1 MSKRIRTSS
10 FSREESQ
17 EAQQDGSLFEVLPRG
32 KVLLP
37 HRFRKGNGMTTS
49 AVYDTGNQKVSD
61 IELDDRIFGAKINP
75 TLFYDVVRR
84 NIASRRKG
92 TASTKNRAL
101 VRGGGAKPWR
111 QKGTGRA
118 RAGTRRSPLWKGG
131 GTIFG
136 PMPRDYSFSLPK
148 KVKRA
153 ALRAALSL
161 RRQEGKLILLND
173 FPLEG
178 FKTRQ
183 VLEVLRRFQV
193 EDALIVTDEK
203 HPRLERSAQNIPGI
217 EVLRCENLNV
227 YDILNH
233 EHLILLR
240 PTVEKIE
247 GALAS

>member
-1 MSKRIRTSS
+1 
-10 FSREESQ
+10 
-17 EAQQDGSLFEVLPRG
+17 
-32 KVLLP
+32 
-37 HRFRKGNGMTTS
+37 MTTS
-49 AVYDTGNQKVSD
+49 VVYDTGNQKVSD

-84 NIASRRKG
+84 DIASQRKG

-118 RAGTRRSPLWKGG
+118 RAGTRRSPLWRGG

-148 KVKRA
+148 KVKKA

-161 RRQEGKLILLND
+161 RRQEGKLILLNN

-193 EDALIVTDEK
+193 ENALIVTDERYP
-203 HPRLERSAQNIPGI
+203 HLERSARNIPGI
-217 EVLRCENLNV
+217 EVLRCESLNV

>member
-1 MSKRIRTSS
+1 MST
-10 FSREESQ
+10 F
-17 EAQQDGSLFEVLPRG
+17 
-32 KVLLP
+32 
-37 HRFRKGNGMTTS
+37 
-49 AVYDTGNQKVSD
+49 AVYDIGNQKVRE
-61 IELDDRIFGAKINP
+61 IELDDRIFDAKINP
-75 TLFYDVVRR
+75 SLFYDVVRR
-84 NIASRRKG
+84 SLASQRKG
-92 TASTKNRAL
+92 SASTKNRAL

-118 RAGTRRSPLWKGG
+118 RAGSRRSPLWRGG

-148 KVKRA
+148 KVKQA

-161 RRQEGKLILLND
+161 KRQEGKLILLND

-183 VLEVLRRFQV
+183 VLEVLKKFQV

-203 HPRLERSAQNIPGI
+203 HLFLERSARNIPKI
-217 EVLRCENLNV
+217 QILRYEGLSV

-233 EHLILLR
+233 EHLILLS
-240 PTVEKIE
+240 PTIQRIQGV
-247 GALAS
+247 LAS

>member
-1 MSKRIRTSS
+1 
-10 FSREESQ
+10 
-17 EAQQDGSLFEVLPRG
+17 
-32 KVLLP
+32 
-37 HRFRKGNGMTTS
+37 MTTL
-49 AVYDTGNQKVSD
+49 AVYNIGNQKVSD
-61 IELDDRIFGAKINP
+61 IELDDQIFNAKINR
-75 TLFYDVVRR
+75 TLFYDVVRMDL
-84 NIASRRKG
+84 ASQRKG
-92 TASTKNRAL
+92 VAATKNRAL

-118 RAGTRRSPLWKGG
+118 RAGTRRSPLWRGG

-161 RRQEGKLILLND
+161 KRQEENLILLDN

-183 VLEVLRRFQV
+183 VLEVLKRFQI
-193 EDALIVTDEK
+193 EDALIVTHEK
-203 HPRLERSAQNIPGI
+203 NIILERSARNLPKIQ
-217 EVLRCENLNV
+217 VLHCEGLNV

-233 EHLILLR
+233 EHLILLSPALQR
-240 PTVEKIE
+240 IQGV
-247 GALAS
+247 LAS

>member
-1 MSKRIRTSS
+1 MDLA
-10 FSREESQ
+10 SQ
-17 EAQQDGSLFEVLPRG
+17 
-32 KVLLP
+32 
-37 HRFRKGNGMTTS
+37 RKGV
-49 AVYDTGNQKVSD
+49 A
-61 IELDDRIFGAKINP
+61 A
-75 TLFYDVVRR
+75 
-84 NIASRRKG
+84 
-92 TASTKNRAL
+92 TKNRAL

-118 RAGTRRSPLWKGG
+118 RAGTRRSPLWRGG

-161 RRQEGKLILLND
+161 KRQEEKLILLDN

-183 VLEVLRRFQV
+183 VLEVLKRFQI
-193 EDALIVTDEK
+193 EDALIVTHEK
-203 HPRLERSAQNIPGI
+203 NIILERSARNLPKIQ
-217 EVLRCENLNV
+217 VLHCEGLNV

-233 EHLILLR
+233 EHLILLSPALQR
-240 PTVEKIE
+240 IQGV
-247 GALAS
+247 LAS

>member
-1 MSKRIRTSS
+1 
-10 FSREESQ
+10 
-17 EAQQDGSLFEVLPRG
+17 
-32 KVLLP
+32 
-37 HRFRKGNGMTTS
+37 MTTS
-49 AVYDTGNQKVSD
+49 VVYDTENQKVSD

-75 TLFYDVVRR
+75 TLFYDVVRKD
-84 NIASRRKG
+84 IASQRKG

-118 RAGTRRSPLWKGG
+118 RAGTRRSPLWRGG

-161 RRQEGKLILLND
+161 RRQEGKLILLSD

-203 HPRLERSAQNIPGI
+203 YPHLERSARNIPGI
-217 EVLRCENLNV
+217 EVLRCESLNV